1 MLAHRAVGAIAGG
14 DPFAKRR
21 GADTVRRPLRKGPSA
36 LRLMLIEDDR
46 SYAWLVEEM
55 LREAFTAEVLDVV
68 SFGTLG
74 ELDITA
80 DAFDCALVDLSLPD
94 ASGLAIVDAV
104 LTASPDVPVVVL
116 TGAEDEELALQA
128 VERGAQDYLV
138 KRRVD
143 PEVLGRSVRYAIE
156 RKRAEAQ
163 RGELCRARAAHAEAE
178 ALSGMLARLQE
189 VADAAMAVQGNLDRS
204 ELLERSLSVIAAESG
219 ALIVQPAGGAPP
231 VVAAVRGVEGLSTSS
246 RVDDTALTLEVLEAE
261 DPLVIS
267 QIGDDDVGTLGSW

>member
-68 SFGTLG
+68 SFGPLG

-156 RKRAEAQ
+156 RKRGEGQRAE
-163 RGELCRARAAHAEAE
+163 LLRARAAHAEAE
-178 ALSGMLARLQE
+178 ALSGLLGRLQQ
-189 VADAAMAVQGNLDRS
+189 VADAAIAVQGRLDS
-204 ELLERSLSVIAAESG
+204 GDLLERSLSLVAAEAG
-219 ALIVQPAGGAPP
+219 ALIVQPAGGAAP
-231 VVAAVRGVEGLSTSS
+231 VMAVVRGLDGLSTSS
-246 RVDDTALTLEVLEAE
+246 RVD
-261 DPLVIS
+261 
-267 QIGDDDVGTLGSW
+267 